1 MRREKGS
8 ITVFSIISLLLITAT
23 VFVLLEGT
31 RLQELRRFANLQTEA
46 ALESVFA
53 NYNSCLWSKYR
64 VLGANQTQLE
74 EVLQKTAN
82 AKMEGNQ
89 VNFLEFAFENV
100 ELESYTL
107 LTDGRGSVFVK
118 SVASYMKDNIL
129 YESAKEIYN
138 QYEAIK
144 HLMDSNPTDRSKIEE
159 AIKEAEATSS
169 ERVEVSVGTSG
180 TQNTTNSTN
189 PMDLLKAAKRLQE
202 YGILELVLKDTSKLS
217 KSEPDFRNGVLE
229 RSLKEG
235 TNPDEVT
242 TDWLD
247 RVLLQQ
253 YLLTYLS
260 NFREVKSER
269 ALSYELEYLLGEKS
283 CDIENLKVVVTRI
296 LAIRE
301 AANFLY
307 LISNPAKVLQ
317 AETMAT
323 LIGGTSLNPVVIEII
338 KVGLLTA
345 WALAESILDV
355 RALLAGKH
363 IPLLKSEESW
373 TLELENIGKITQE
386 FCMAKESILGLT
398 YENYLGIL
406 LLFEEEQSLA
416 MKTMNIQEATIQK
429 EYGDS
434 SFHIDTLITHAKA
447 TISYT
452 YDLVFPFL
460 EVLNAEKKWEHK
472 VWAEKEYGYY

>member
-1 MRREKGS
+1 MKREKGS
-8 ITVFSIISLLLITAT
+8 ITVFSIISLLLVTAT
-23 VFVLLEGT
+23 VFAILEGT

-46 ALESVFA
+46 AVESVFA
-53 NYNSCLWSKYR
+53 NYNGCLWNKYR
-64 VLGANQTQLE
+64 LLAADQTQWE
-74 EVLQKTAN
+74 EILQKTAN
-82 AKMEGNQ
+82 ARTKERG
-89 VNFLEFAFENV
+89 VNLLVFALEKA

-107 LTDGRGSVFVK
+107 LTDGSGSIFIK
-118 SVASYMKDNIL
+118 SVSTYMKDNIL
-129 YESAKEIYN
+129 YESTKEIYN

-144 HLMDSNPTDRSKIEE
+144 HLIDSSSMDKSKIEE
-159 AIKEAEATSS
+159 AIKEAEAVSS
-169 ERVEVSVGTSG
+169 ERDETSVGTSG
-180 TQNTTNSTN
+180 TQNTKNSIN
-189 PMDLLKAAKRLQE
+189 PIDLLKAAKRLQE
-202 YGILELVLKDTSKLS
+202 YGILELVIKDSSKLS
-217 KSEPDFRNGVLE
+217 KSEIDFSNGLLE
-229 RSLKEG
+229 RALKTG
-235 TNPDEVT
+235 KNPQKVT

-260 NFREVKSER
+260 NFREGKSER

-283 CDIENLKVVVTRI
+283 SDIENLKVVVTRI

-323 LIGGTSLNPVVIEII
+323 LIGGTSLNPIIIEVI

-345 WALAESILDV
+345 WALAESVLDV

-363 IPLLKSEESW
+363 VPLLKSEESW

-386 FCMAKESILGLT
+386 FCMAKESLLGLT
-398 YENYLGIL
+398 YESYLGIL

-416 MKTMNIQEATIQK
+416 MKTMNIQEATIHK

-434 SFHIDTLITHAKA
+434 SFHLDTLITQAKA

-460 EVLNAEKKWEHK
+460 EVVNAEKKWEHK
-472 VWAEKEYGYY
+472 ICTEKEYGYY

>member
-23 VFVLLEGT
+23 VFALLEGS

-46 ALESVFA
+46 AVESVFA
-53 NYNSCLWSKYR
+53 NYNGCLWSKYR
-64 VLGANQTQLE
+64 LLGADQTQWE
-74 EVLQKTAN
+74 EILQKTAN
-82 AKMEGNQ
+82 ARTKESGINLLA
-89 VNFLEFAFENV
+89 FALEKA

-107 LTDGRGSVFVK
+107 LTDGSGSIFIK
-118 SVASYMKDNIL
+118 SVSTYMKDNIL

-144 HLMDSNPTDRSKIEE
+144 HLIDSSSMDKSKIEE
-159 AIKEAEATSS
+159 AIKEAEAVSWES
-169 ERVEVSVGTSG
+169 VETSVGTSG
-180 TQNTTNSTN
+180 TQNTKNSIN
-189 PMDLLKAAKRLQE
+189 PIDLLKAAKRLQE
-202 YGILELVLKDTSKLS
+202 YGILELVIKDSSKLS
-217 KSEPDFRNGVLE
+217 KSEIDFSNGLLE
-229 RSLKEG
+229 RELKTG
-235 TNPDEVT
+235 KKPQKVT

-260 NFREVKSER
+260 NFREIKSER

-283 CDIENLKVVVTRI
+283 SDIENLKVIVTRI

-307 LISNPAKVLQ
+307 LISDPAKVLQ

-323 LIGGTSLNPVVIEII
+323 LIGGTSLNPIIIEVI

-345 WALAESILDV
+345 WALAESVLDV

-363 IPLLKSEESW
+363 VPLLKSEESW

-386 FCMAKESILGLT
+386 FCMAKESLLGLT

-434 SFHIDTLITHAKA
+434 SFHLDTLITEAKA

-460 EVLNAEKKWEHK
+460 EVVNAEKKWEYK
-472 VWAEKEYGYY
+472 ICIEKEYGYY